1 MTSTIIQK
9 VDTLDLSHCQ
19 SQTQM
24 KKKKKMRW
32 LVTLCC
38 ERNVCYRILQ
48 EFETS
53 WLIMVKVPYE
63 EGWHHEVNDWGGCS
77 QARKA
82 TPMQNLPI
90 FILICDGEG
99 VVVPA
104 WCSSRFWGFKSLC
117 TTPLDCS
124 VHMAE
129 AEENQN
135 YLTNWIS
142 SKVRVNT

>member
-63 EGWHHEVNDWGGCS
+63 EG
-77 QARKA
+77 
-82 TPMQNLPI
+82 
-90 FILICDGEG
+90 
-99 VVVPA
+99 
-104 WCSSRFWGFKSLC
+104 
-117 TTPLDCS
+117 
-124 VHMAE
+124 
-129 AEENQN
+129 
-135 YLTNWIS
+135 
-142 SKVRVNT
+142 

>member
-24 KKKKKMRW
+24 KKKKNEVASNSMLWKEC
-32 LVTLCC
+32 LLQNTA
-38 ERNVCYRILQ
+38 RIWDVVAYHG
-48 EFETS
+48 ES
-53 WLIMVKVPYE
+53 HE
-63 EGWHHEVNDWGGCS
+63 EGWHLEVNDWGGCS